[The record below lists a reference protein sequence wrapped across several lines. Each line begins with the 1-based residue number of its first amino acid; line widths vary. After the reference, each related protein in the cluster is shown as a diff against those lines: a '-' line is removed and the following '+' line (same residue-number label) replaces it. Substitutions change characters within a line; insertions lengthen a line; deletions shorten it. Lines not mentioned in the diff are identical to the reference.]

1 MSGFYDNAPVISYNF
16 GEIDFATTKTLA
28 ITGPAGKRGEIVE
41 IHNSVTTTFVGTTT
55 PGAVQVGLSGDL
67 DAYGE
72 VVMGTAA
79 APTAAGAAVRGE
91 GSAGIPADTAVLV
104 TCKAGT
110 GGSVAGKGHV
120 TVAIRWF

>member
-1 MSGFYDNAPVISYNF
+1 MSGFYDNAPVVSYTF
-16 GEIDFATTKTLA
+16 GEVDFATTKTFA
-28 ITGPAGKRGEIVE
+28 IAGPAGKQGEVIE
-41 IHNSVTTTFVGTTT
+41 IHNAVTTTFVGTTT

-72 VVMGTAA
+72 VLMGTAA
-79 APTAAGAAVRGE
+79 APTAAGAAVRGK
-91 GSAGIPADTAVLV
+91 GGDAIPANTAVLV

-110 GGSVAGKGHV
+110 GGSTAGKGHV